1 MSKRLRFEWHYPEG
15 FSHKPV
21 SGIYGGLL
29 PSGDLLL
36 EFFLERMAPPDYE
49 IREIS
54 EANPAGKPVEFAEQ
68 KVVRTVQ
75 CGMVANLQ
83 SVAPSMNGWAIPF
96 ARSMPRKAGHPGET
110 KKEGREATSRRIPQ

>member
-1 MSKRLRFEWHYPEG
+1 MSKRLRFEWQYPED

-36 EFFLERMAPPDYE
+36 EFFLERMAPPEYE

-83 SVAPSMNGWAIPF
+83 SV
-96 ARSMPRKAGHPGET
+96 RSFHEWLGHT
-110 KKEGREATSRRIPQ
+110 LRQIDAQKEGAGAIKRRGGEGGYL

>member
-1 MSKRLRFEWHYPEG
+1 MSKRLRFEWQYPED

-36 EFFLERMAPPDYE
+36 EFFLERMAPPEYE

-83 SVAPSMNGWAIPF
+83 SV
-96 ARSMPRKAGHPGET
+96 RSFHEWLGHTLRQIDAQKGGGSRGE
-110 KKEGREATSRRIPQ
+110 KKTGEGGHL

>member
-1 MSKRLRFEWHYPEG
+1 MSKRLRFEWHYPED

-83 SVAPSMNGWAIPF
+83 SV
-96 ARSMPRKAGHPGET
+96 RSFHEWLGHTLRQIDAQKGGSPRGDKKGGE
-110 KKEGREATSRRIPQ
+110 GGYL

>member
-1 MSKRLRFEWHYPEG
+1 MSKRLRFEWKYTED

-29 PSGDLLL
+29 PSGDLLM

-54 EANPAGKPVEFAEQ
+54 PENPAGSPVEFAEQ
-68 KVVRTVQ
+68 KVVRMVQ
-75 CGMVANLQ
+75 CGMVANIQ
-83 SVAPSMNGWAIPF
+83 SV
-96 ARSMPRKAGHPGET
+96 RSFHEWLGNTLRQIDAATTASPRGE
-110 KKEGREATSRRIPQ
+110 KKTGEGGYL